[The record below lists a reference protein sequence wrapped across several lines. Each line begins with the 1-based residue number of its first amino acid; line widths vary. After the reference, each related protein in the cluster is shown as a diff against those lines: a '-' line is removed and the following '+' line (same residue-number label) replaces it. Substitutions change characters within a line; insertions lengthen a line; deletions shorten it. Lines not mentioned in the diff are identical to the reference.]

1 MDSGREFYIVIASH
15 PLAEEFNKLHSNEKF
30 TNLQCY
36 IEEFKRFC
44 SQKNTHFNNE
54 LWFKMLEEKI
64 NSFKSD
70 TIGYCNPNLVVDER
84 DLDSF
89 LLELH
94 LCDTGN
100 RKYTEEQSSIY
111 KSFKE
116 VTLFKEYKCNEFSL
130 NQWMHAVHP
139 TIKTITGRFLINAG
153 DKRGIKCIFDVLKQ
167 AVVMPNTYWHT
178 ERALIAFVEA
188 IWEVLRLCKLAK
200 VTGNELR
207 FFCFPEKLVKL
218 LFIYMSRCIALSPN
232 AKTTPDIYS
241 YRAELFYYYPQIMQ
255 SVFASLGDLI
265 NPDLYFSSDKYM
277 AFITASKVKQNMV
290 LDFYLQCYWDSLK
303 MYRYGSLTNLDSEC
317 GYVDVCDDGF
327 LDIVENC
334 RLRTTSVAQNCY
346 DIDKRGMIYL
356 TKEQIN
362 DLYKYILDAEIDFHK
377 NFKEVERKS

>member
-64 NSFKSD
+64 NSLKSD
-70 TIGYCNPNLVVDER
+70 TIEYCNPNLVVDER

-100 RKYTEEQSSIY
+100 RKYTKEQSSIY

-139 TIKTITGRFLINAG
+139 SIKTITGRFLINAG

-167 AVVMPNTYWHT
+167 AVVMPNIYWHT
-178 ERALIAFVEA
+178 ERALIAYVET
-188 IWEVLRLCKLAK
+188 IWEVLRLCKLSK

-207 FFCFPEKLVKL
+207 FLGLPTKIVKL

-255 SVFASLGDLI
+255 VLFMSLGVVI
-265 NPDLYFSSDKYM
+265 KPDLYFSSDKYM
-277 AFITASKVKQNMV
+277 AYITASKVNKNLV
-290 LDFYLQCYWDSLK
+290 KDLYLQCYWDSLK
-303 MYRYGSLTNLDSEC
+303 MYRYGSLTNLNPEC
-317 GYVDVCDDGF
+317 GYVDVCDEGF
-327 LDIVENC
+327 LEVVEKC
-334 RLRTTSVAQNCY
+334 RLHSLSIAQRFY
-346 DIDKRGMIYL
+346 DTDKQGNLYL
-356 TKEQIN
+356 TRNNID
-362 DLYKYILDAEIDFHK
+362 DLYQYIMESEIDLHK
-377 NFKEVERKS
+377 NFKEIKK